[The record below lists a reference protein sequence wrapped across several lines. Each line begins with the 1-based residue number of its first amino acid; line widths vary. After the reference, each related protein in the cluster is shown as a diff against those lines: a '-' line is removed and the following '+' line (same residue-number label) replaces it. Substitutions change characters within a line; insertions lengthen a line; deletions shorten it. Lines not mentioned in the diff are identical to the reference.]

1 MFNGIIFNK
10 GKVSRIDKRKKGIN
24 LFLKSSIRLNK
35 NNIGDSISC
44 DGVCLTLIG
53 LNNNT
58 PSDFNFTS
66 TFRSLILNRIFLKF
80 V

>member
-44 DGVCLTLIG
+44 DGVCLTPNFDKKIY
-53 LNNNT
+53 LN
-58 PSDFNFTS
+58 SIYQ
-66 TFRSLILNRIFLKF
+66 RKH
-80 V
+80 